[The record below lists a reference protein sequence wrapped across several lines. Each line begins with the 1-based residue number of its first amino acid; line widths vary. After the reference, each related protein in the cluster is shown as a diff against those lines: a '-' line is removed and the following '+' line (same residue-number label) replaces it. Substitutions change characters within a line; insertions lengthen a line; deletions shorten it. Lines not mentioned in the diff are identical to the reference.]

1 MCVCVCLIR
10 NIFLDEEVA
19 LMYVA
24 ALKKQP
30 KNEELMTRLFM
41 AHVSNDD
48 YQKQK
53 QVTTVMLLS
62 TSRVMRLYLG
72 SIGTTQTVSEQQ
84 PVLFLGSNECC
95 YAGTDYILE
104 SKYVNIIQF
113 VKLKMGNL
121 LL

>member
-1 MCVCVCLIR
+1 MCVCLIR
-10 NIFLDEEVA
+10 NICLDEEVA

-53 QVTTVMLLS
+53 QV
-62 TSRVMRLYLG
+62 
-72 SIGTTQTVSEQQ
+72 
-84 PVLFLGSNECC
+84 
-95 YAGTDYILE
+95 
-104 SKYVNIIQF
+104 
-113 VKLKMGNL
+113 
-121 LL
+121 